1 MLATAQNP
9 TRTAAADSVRIP
21 PAGTQPHNAWT
32 TAARRIAAQLLYTN
46 QLEAGKLLMTMLLP
60 NLTLAQ
66 PPQQ

>member
-1 MLATAQNP
+1 MLASALNP
-9 TRTAAADSVRIP
+9 SRTAAADSDRIP

-32 TAARRIAAQLLYTN
+32 AAARRIAAQLLYTN
-46 QLEAGKLLMTMLLP
+46 QLDAGKLLMTMLLH